1 MNTWFYNRSVEGKLN
16 IALVSLLTL
25 IITAI
30 VFLGV
35 SNYWVLSKQN
45 ETATFVEKQLLRIIK
60 LEETLLLARVHL
72 RDYYIFKNSGEAELS
87 KESKSRFEEYAQKMT
102 DAKKSYLQ
110 HLDETKGGVYKA
122 EFLYDKLSEDF
133 NTFAAVALNIAA
145 EVDAGNM
152 DEAVQQLGEDCHK
165 TAGELLNTI
174 EVIKGKGVN
183 LFEEQVKSGEFF
195 EMLMGVV
202 CLIFILIAFSVYKI
216 TNVLARNAIV
226 KPLIKLR
233 EGANALA
240 GGDTTKLET
249 LEYKD
254 EISHLIKD
262 FNNMSDALVQEKER
276 VQQSNAERLAEQSKT
291 TEESENRRYAL
302 ETGADKILKRL
313 ESLSNGDLASDSDNE
328 VDTLQDEMI
337 RKMMITLGQSVS
349 SISESLRRVSDSTTE
364 NIGKARE
371 GAGTINKVS
380 DTTKEVVAYAQD
392 MSSSIE
398 SLQTV
403 NHDITNIIGVINQI
417 AEQTNLLA
425 LNASIEAARAGE
437 QGRGFAVVADEV
449 RVLASKTVEATNN
462 IETLISR
469 LHEETEKSVNH
480 VNLVSEKITQSD
492 EMVKAASQSLNE
504 IVDTSA
510 KIENALS
517 VFHNY

>member
-1 MNTWFYNRSVEGKLN
+1 MNTWFYNRSVEGKLK
-16 IALVSLLTL
+16 IALVTLLTL
-25 IITAI
+25 MVTA
-30 VFLGV
+30 VLFLGI

-45 ETATFVEKQLLRIIK
+45 ETATFVEEQLVKIIK
-60 LEETLLLARVHL
+60 LEETMLLARVHL
-72 RDYYIFKNSGEAELS
+72 RDYYIFESTGKVELS
-87 KESKSRFEEYAQKMT
+87 KESKAKFEEYAGKMT
-102 DAKKSYLQ
+102 DAKKSFLK
-110 HLDETKGGVYKA
+110 HLDDSNKSVYKT
-122 EFLYDKLSEDF
+122 EFLYDKLVSDF
-133 NTFAAVALNIAA
+133 NTFAAVALNIGA
-145 EVDAGNM
+145 EVDAGNF
-152 DEAVQQLGEDCHK
+152 ESAVIKLGTDCHK

-174 EVIKGKGVN
+174 EVIKDKSVD
-183 LFEEQVKSGEFF
+183 LFNSQVEAGEFF
-195 EMLMGVV
+195 EIVMGMV
-202 CLIFILIAFSVYKI
+202 CLVFIIIAFSVYKI
-216 TNVLARNAIV
+216 TKALARKAIV
-226 KPLIKLR
+226 NPLATLR

-240 GGDTTKLET
+240 DGDTTQLT
-249 LEYKD
+249 PLDYDD
-254 EISHLIKD
+254 EIADLIND
-262 FNNMSDALVQEKER
+262 FNNMSLALAQEKER
-276 VQQSNAERLAEQSKT
+276 VQVSNAERLAEQSKT

-313 ESLSNGDLASDSDNE
+313 ENLSNGDLASDSDNE
-328 VDTLQDEMI
+328 VDALQDEMI

-349 SISESLRRVSDSTTE
+349 SISESLRRVSDSTSE
-364 NIGKARE
+364 NISKARE

-392 MSSSIE
+392 MSTSIE
-398 SLQTV
+398 SLQAV

-469 LHEETEKSVNH
+469 LHEETKKSVNH

-492 EMVKAASQSLNE
+492 EMAKAASQSLNE